1 MSETKYI
8 DLNAENLQEDD
19 ASRAD
24 KIENEHIDK
33 QQESD
38 EATEKRATVS
48 ENVHKAII
56 GVLFGLG
63 VCFSWVA
70 STQFSQSTY
79 SETFYG
85 PFFITWFLTLW
96 MMVCYPA
103 YILGSFIMFPTKR
116 KAGIRKMYN
125 EDQKLY
131 GEKGLTWLSA
141 FKLTGPFLLMWA
153 GTNYVYLRA
162 LGSTSATVVTTLFV
176 TNTAFVYI
184 LSWVLLSEVV
194 AQIPAKT
201 LSVLLSIGGTVL
213 ISYAEG
219 FQKGGTRIDGVLLA
233 LLAACGAALYK
244 VIFKRVIG
252 DATYGQVSLFL
263 TILGFFDFVFL
274 WPILVVLYYTGQE
287 SWEVMPWGFLCG
299 SAALGVVFNFL
310 VNFGIAVTFPLLIS
324 LGHVLGIPIN
334 GVVDFF
340 FRGMTFEGLKLA
352 GACLIFVGFV
362 IMVLPTSC
370 QEKLAC
376 CCFRQKKD
384 KEGLERSVEEEEE
397 SLKANTDRGET
408 VNTTV

>member
-176 TNTAFVYI
+176 TNTAF
-184 LSWVLLSEVV
+184 
-194 AQIPAKT
+194 T

-244 VIFKRVIG
+244 
-252 DATYGQVSLFL
+252 S
-263 TILGFFDFVFL
+263 
-274 WPILVVLYYTGQE
+274 E
-287 SWEVMPWGFLCG
+287 
-299 SAALGVVFNFL
+299 
-310 VNFGIAVTFPLLIS
+310 
-324 LGHVLGIPIN
+324 
-334 GVVDFF
+334 VVDFF